1 MNPQNKIKAGVWVR
15 NRINTSDFSVVSE
28 DTEKFYMALG
38 RNFEDEWE
46 LWQPEEGEW
55 VVFKGNPLYPNIN
68 FFTVVKWEQDFGIPL
83 MECEPFTGNLPR
95 FII

>member
-1 MNPQNKIKAGVWVR
+1 MEVTQKIKAGDFVR
-15 NRINTSDFSVVSE
+15 SKANRSDFSVVSE
-28 DTEKFYMALG
+28 DTEKFYTALG

-68 FFTVVKWEQDFGIPL
+68 FFTVVKWEQNFDISV

-95 FII
+95 FIK